1 MSQHHHQ
8 RGPHSRALST
18 EERSSSP
25 APRTSTPTHKSSY
38 SSSSSHRDSRQ
49 ETDSWEIIE
58 GLKIGQTSVLRPD
71 KHEGFMLKK
80 RKWPL
85 KGWHKRFFVLDNGI
99 LKYTKSPIDI
109 QKGKL
114 HGSIDVGLSV
124 MSIKKR
130 ARRIDLDTEEHIY
143 HLKVKSPD
151 VFDAWVSKLR
161 HHRLYRQNEIVRSPR
176 DASLRTL
183 PPPTTPESP
192 QPPPPAAHDAKA
204 KPSGLPWPPSRPS
217 SSSLPTSY
225 SNGQSKVAA
234 WLQESEEMDKC
245 AEELSNCQS
254 SLSELSRL
262 LKNLEILQRTQSA
275 PNFTDMQANCVD
287 MSKKD
292 KRVSRRWRTKS
303 VSKDAKMQLQ
313 VPLSATMSAMR
324 LHSSNPNLCADLADF
339 QTPVSRLTDAIECA
353 SDYIKL
359 QEEFCLIAQK
369 VHSLL
374 KSAFNTVAIEKEKIK
389 EILSMQEQTGQ
400 TAQIMTLRKSLSQAL
415 TQNAEL
421 RTRLNRIHS
430 ESVLSEQ
437 VVSVNIIPSP
447 DESGDQLHAGIPLTQ
462 QASNESR
469 LSMSESVS
477 EFFDAQEVLLSASS
491 SENEASDDESYVS
504 DVSDNIS
511 EDNASVADSISRQM
525 PNGELAGCGFR
536 NGRRTCL
543 PPPRRTSATSTCGT
557 S

>member
-8 RGPHSRALST
+8 RGPHSRALSA

-49 ETDSWEIIE
+49 
-58 GLKIGQTSVLRPD
+58 
-71 KHEGFMLKK
+71 
-80 RKWPL
+80 
-85 KGWHKRFFVLDNGI
+85 RFFVLDNGI

-143 HLKVKSPD
+143 HLK
-151 VFDAWVSKLR
+151 
-161 HHRLYRQNEIVRSPR
+161 NEIVRSPR
-176 DASLRTL
+176 DASLRTF

-204 KPSGLPWPPSRPS
+204 KPSSLPWPPSRPP

-275 PNFTDMQANCVD
+275 PNFTDMQVG
-287 MSKKD
+287 
-292 KRVSRRWRTKS
+292 W
-303 VSKDAKMQLQ
+303 DA
-313 VPLSATMSAMR
+313 V
-324 LHSSNPNLCADLADF
+324 
-339 QTPVSRLTDAIECA
+339 
-353 SDYIKL
+353 
-359 QEEFCLIAQK
+359 
-369 VHSLL
+369 
-374 KSAFNTVAIEKEKIK
+374 
-389 EILSMQEQTGQ
+389 
-400 TAQIMTLRKSLSQAL
+400 
-415 TQNAEL
+415 
-421 RTRLNRIHS
+421 
-430 ESVLSEQ
+430 
-437 VVSVNIIPSP
+437 
-447 DESGDQLHAGIPLTQ
+447 
-462 QASNESR
+462 
-469 LSMSESVS
+469 
-477 EFFDAQEVLLSASS
+477 
-491 SENEASDDESYVS
+491 
-504 DVSDNIS
+504 
-511 EDNASVADSISRQM
+511 
-525 PNGELAGCGFR
+525 
-536 NGRRTCL
+536 
-543 PPPRRTSATSTCGT
+543 
-557 S
+557 